1 MSEERFFKVYSNL
14 PMNLRKEVIVVID
27 KEPISWEVAYLEIKN
42 KTGLGTK
49 ILKNLIELHI
59 I

>member
-14 PMNLRKEVIVVID
+14 PMNLRKEVVVVID
-27 KEPISWEVAYLEIKN
+27 KQPISWEVAYLEIKN
-42 KTGLGTK
+42 KTSLGTK
-49 ILKNLIELHI
+49 ILKKLVDFHI